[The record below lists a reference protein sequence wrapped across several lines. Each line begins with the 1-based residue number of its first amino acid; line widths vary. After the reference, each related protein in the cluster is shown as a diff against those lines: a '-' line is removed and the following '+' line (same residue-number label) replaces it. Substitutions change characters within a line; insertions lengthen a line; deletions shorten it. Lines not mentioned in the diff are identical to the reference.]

1 MKTNIFLLCSFSL
14 CIATLAGCA
23 TDPQSATVY
32 RANEVGINQSITYAT
47 VQNVRPVVIDAG
59 KTGVGLGTGAVI
71 GGFAGSTLG
80 GGNGKILGGILGA
93 VAGGVA
99 GQAIEGN
106 TSRNPGVELTLKLDS
121 GQFLVVVQPDDGA
134 RFSPGSRVRL
144 IGNGSNTRVSY

>member
-1 MKTNIFLLCSFSL
+1 MKTNKILFSVL
-14 CIATLAGCA
+14 VLAALAGCA

-32 RANEVGINQSITYAT
+32 RSNEVGVTQNVRYAT

-59 KTGVGLGTGAVI
+59 QSGVGLGTGAVI

-80 GGNGKILGGILGA
+80 GGSGRVLGGIVGA

-99 GQAIEGN
+99 GQAIESN
-106 TSRNPGVELTLKLDS
+106 TSKKSGVELTLRLDN
-121 GQFLVVVQPDDGA
+121 GQSLVVVQPDDGA
-134 RFSPGSRVRL
+134 RFTPGARVRM